1 MSPIEKTV
9 RVGKPE
15 DQDRWRREDMLR
27 MTPNERLQMLLDWRD
42 DCFRGTKTMQRIAKC
57 KVVPW
62 KSPRS

>member
-42 DCFRGTKTMQRIAKC
+42 DCFRGTQTIQRIAKC
-57 KVVPW
+57 KAVPW